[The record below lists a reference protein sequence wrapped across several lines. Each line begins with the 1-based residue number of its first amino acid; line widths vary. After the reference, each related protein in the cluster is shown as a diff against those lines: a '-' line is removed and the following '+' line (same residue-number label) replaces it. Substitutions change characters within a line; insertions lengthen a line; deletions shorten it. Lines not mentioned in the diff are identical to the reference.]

1 MRKQWSFCHFRTI
14 CFPKWFQVNWSL
26 VLSILF
32 SNLFCV
38 RFAGTFKWPSRWEA
52 LLHSRNVVSLPP
64 QRWLQT
70 ARVQIS
76 RKHFLP
82 LKRFFFLPG
91 ISFFLRRRRRKC
103 LPCSS
108 EGGGELGKGELGG
121 EEGRKAQ
128 TALLTT
134 QVEGAEFAPFSRQK
148 IRGKSILIFILLI
161 IGHR

>member
-1 MRKQWSFCHFRTI
+1 MRKQWSFCHLKTI

-26 VLSILF
+26 VLSLLF

-38 RFAGTFKWPSRWEA
+38 RFAGTLKWPSRWKA
-52 LLHSRNVVSLPP
+52 LHSRKVVSLPP

-91 ISFFLRRRRRKC
+91 IFFCGGGGSVCRVAQKEESWERGNRGERRR
-103 LPCSS
+103 
-108 EGGGELGKGELGG
+108 EKGPNRAAYYSGW
-121 EEGRKAQ
+121 RC
-128 TALLTT
+128 
-134 QVEGAEFAPFSRQK
+134 K
-148 IRGKSILIFILLI
+148 IRPVFPPKKSGGKLFFYLF
-161 IGHR
+161 G